1 MIGEKEVNLAFDNLE
16 ESFQEL
22 AKLEDKMMEYN
33 QDLSEFKEGS
43 RKADQGKKRIEEL
56 RPKITEAQRA
66 YRLAG
71 MRADRVRLL
80 LDVAKTAMGRD

>member
-1 MIGEKEVNLAFDNLE
+1 MISEKDVNLAFDALE
-16 ESFQEL
+16 NNFQEL

-33 QDLSEFKEGS
+33 QDLAEFKEGS
-43 RKADQGKKRIEEL
+43 RKADQIKKRIEEL

-66 YRLAG
+66 YRLAA
-71 MRADRVRLL
+71 MRTDRVRLL

>member
-1 MIGEKEVNLAFDNLE
+1 MISEKDVNLAFAALE

-22 AKLEDKMMEYN
+22 AKLEDKMIEYN

-43 RKADQGKKRIEEL
+43 RKADQIKKRIEEL

-66 YRLAG
+66 YRLAA

-80 LDVAKTAMGRD
+80 LDVYKTSLGRD